1 MCGVWAG
8 AAVVRKGL
16 AMKASPLA
24 HLSKWRC
31 AAPVVALLAVAFAIV
46 AGPVRQ
52 ALAQDGPQAF
62 AVYTAD
68 NTTLTLYKAED
79 VPSVGDTYEGHVV
92 TNVFT
97 IDESDTYFGESP
109 FAEVAN
115 VVKNVEVADCGDN
128 KISPVSMDHWFE
140 DFTNLIE
147 VDGWE
152 YADTS
157 RVTNMSYMFSFTNLS
172 GGLSAPELNTSSVTN
187 MSNMFSYNKGLK
199 TPDFSHWDV
208 SKVTDM
214 SYMFNNCTALSTP
227 NFSNWNPSSVTTMK
241 QMFYQC
247 TALTSLDFSGWNTPE
262 LKNLSYAFF
271 QDAALTSL
279 DFEGWSAPKISNL
292 QSTFNQCS
300 ALTELDL
307 SSWGASKVTDTS
319 STFLGCTSLATLD
332 LSGIGANGKYGYT
345 FDQCAALSKVTFGEG
360 WSFEE
365 DDSLLPETA
374 GKLWFKA
381 DADGNPTGDGYTPDE
396 LAAAWD
402 GATMAGTWVLGNAPA
417 AELEAFAVYSST
429 DNTLTLYKA
438 SNKPAEGGVYNN
450 KAATRVFDIDE
461 QATHFSASP
470 FADVKDQVTKVIIA
484 APENADNKLT
494 PKSTNRWFYNFSSL
508 EQVDGW
514 ANADTSQ
521 VTDMSYM
528 FYRCNLSKGLDAPN
542 LDTSAVTNMSNMF
555 YGCKGLSSATGP
567 DLSHWDVSN
576 VTDMSSMFQ
585 ECTALQAPKTTGW
598 DTSSVT
604 SMSSM
609 FRGCSS
615 IVTFDLTP
623 WDLSSVKFA
632 NYMFSGCSALTTI
645 TLPDEDMASLTNA
658 KDMFN
663 GCAALTTVNA
673 STWVAP
679 ALTSASNMFY
689 GCRTLTSLDLSS
701 LNSAALKDTDAMFCG
716 CSSLATLDLSGI
728 GIAEKPIMS
737 AMFTGCSALSKVTLG
752 ADWSFADDRG
762 ALPSVEGKLWYKA
775 DAEGNPA
782 GTGYTGDELATEWDG
797 ATMAGTWVLSE
808 PIAEPAELEAFATY
822 DASDASLTIYKAS
835 DKPEVGDTYN
845 GKAVSQIFGINEEED
860 YFSTSPFIKVQGS
873 LKTVTFAEPEDP
885 ENKLAPASLS
895 NWFDHFRQISSIT
908 GWENV
913 DGSRIKRMENA
924 FAYCEG
930 LQTIDLSGIDLSS
943 ATRMNYLFENC
954 TSLKSAD
961 LSGLVGPTVTNISNM
976 FLNCTALSDLDVSNW
991 DTTGVTDL
999 YSLFQNCKLLKEVD
1013 LSSWNLSKVG
1023 NANWMFSSS
1032 AIEKITLGENFRF
1045 VDGNNSYLPEKTGKL
1060 WYKLDAE
1067 GSPAGDGYASDEL
1080 AEAWDGATMAGTWV
1094 LVDEIRPETSAFA
1107 VYSKDDKSLTIYK
1120 ASDKPARNDTY
1131 NGKTVTYV
1139 FTIDETKTN
1148 YSSSPFSG
1156 YAREYESVVFAAPE
1170 YADDKIAPASMGN
1183 WFSGFEKAKSITGWE
1198 NVDGSNIQS
1207 MSRAF
1212 EYCYALTSIDL
1223 SDLRLTKVT
1232 DLSWLFSGCTSLE
1245 SADLTGLVRSGVT
1258 TITYMFNN
1266 CSALTELNLLS
1277 WNTSGITAN
1286 NANWMFNGVT
1296 SLEKVTLG
1304 DRFDFVDGYGVS
1316 LPDVAGKLWYLTDD
1330 NGDPTGAGYTGEDLA
1345 AAWNGDT
1352 MCGTWVL
1359 SEPIAE
1365 SGPEAFAV
1373 YCAADKTLTIYKASD
1388 KPAEGDQYN
1397 GKAATR
1403 AFDIDETATSFSA
1416 SPFAD
1421 VAEDVTLVQIAAPES
1436 ADNKLTPACTAHWFD
1451 GFTNLAQ
1458 VADWQNADTSQV
1470 TDMSYMYRGCD
1481 LSNGFDAPDLKTGS
1495 VTTMSHMFDG
1505 CTGLVAPNLANFDMS
1520 NVTDMSYMFN
1530 GCTRLSATSISGWDV
1545 SSATNM
1551 SHMFAG
1557 CASLPASF
1565 DLSGWTA
1572 PTALADASGMFD
1584 GCTSLT
1590 SLDFTDFGF
1599 AEGATTTDMLKGCTS
1614 LTTVKLGAG
1623 WSFEGGV
1630 RLPSAE
1636 GKLWFKDGDSETAG
1650 YDPDGLADAWTA
1662 DMAGTWQLADAPEPE
1677 PEPIELTGLTAS
1689 DSLTYGETLTAVFT
1703 PKSGD
1708 DVVASGTATLKL
1720 GDTVLATSSESR
1732 ADGSFSLSYD
1742 TADKGVALGEQTLT
1756 VTFESAG
1763 YEAATGTVETT
1774 LSAKALTVE
1783 VTSSLDKTWD
1793 GSDEV
1798 DGLAVELLGALEGD
1812 DVTVSA
1818 TGVYASPDAGEQD
1831 VTLTL
1836 ALSGDD
1842 AAWYTVSAPT
1852 GLAGTIG
1859 AADIAGELSLSGT
1872 PAFGETLTATYEP
1885 ASGEQVSYTW
1895 TRDGQVIDGA
1905 TGSTYT
1911 LSKEDVGAQVAVVAT
1926 ASDANHAGSVTSD
1939 AVTVAKA
1946 TQDAPAAPVATA
1958 TSHTTI
1964 EVEALADSPAGAKA
1978 EYSIDGGKTWQT
1990 ETTFSG
1996 LEPETEYTVVARY
2009 QELDTHEASEASEGT
2024 TVSTPAAPLPTF
2036 TVSVSAE
2043 GQGTVDGGGTYEQGA
2058 SVTVTATPAEGHHF
2072 VAWLVDGEQVSTEAS
2087 YTFVVETDVALV
2099 AQFEQDEPDTPDPDD
2114 PDTPDTPD
2122 PDDPDTPDTPDPEDP
2137 DKPDTPD
2144 TPDPDKPDTPD
2155 TPDPDKPADTKPGE
2169 QPKPEIPATGDAGA
2183 AAAFATAL
2191 VGAGALGLGACRRR
2205 S

>member
-1 MCGVWAG
+1 MRGAWAG
-8 AAVVRKGL
+8 ASVVEKGL

-24 HLSKWRC
+24 HLSKWRRL
-31 AAPVVALLAVAFAIV
+31 APAVALLVVAFALV
-46 AGPVRQ
+46 AGPVSQ

-62 AVYTAD
+62 AVYCETD
-68 NTTLTLYKAED
+68 KTLTLYKASDKPAAGTTYKGKAATKVFDVDENED
-79 VPSVGDTYEGHVV
+79 K
-92 TNVFT
+92 
-97 IDESDTYFGESP
+97 FGESP
-109 FAEVAN
+109 FGAVAD
-115 VVKNVEVADCGDN
+115 VVENVEIAVPGDAG
-128 KISPVSMDHWFE
+128 KIAPLSTDHWFE
-140 DFTNLIE
+140 DFENLQE

-152 YADTS
+152 NADTS
-157 RVTNMSYMFSFTNLS
+157 KVANTSYMYYNADLS
-172 GGLSAPELNTSSVTN
+172 HGLSAPEFNTSSVTN
-187 MSNMFSYNKGLK
+187 MSYMFAFCSGLA
-199 TPDFSHWDV
+199 TPDFSSWNT

-214 SYMFNNCTALSTP
+214 TSMFQNCSSLSAPKLSGWNVTGVTSMQNMFYGCEALS
-227 NFSNWNPSSVTTMK
+227 SLDLSAWEPSKVTTMK

-345 FDQCAALSKVTFGEG
+345 FDRCPALSKVTLGAG
-360 WSFEE
+360 WSFG
-365 DDSLLPETA
+365 DTRSLLPEVA
-374 GKLWFKA
+374 GKLWYKA

-402 GATMAGTWVLGNAPA
+402 GATMAGTWVLSDAPA

-450 KAATRVFDIDE
+450 KAATHVFDIDE
-461 QATHFSASP
+461 QATHFGASP

-484 APENADNKLT
+484 APESADNKLT
-494 PKSTNRWFYNFSSL
+494 PKSMNRWFYNFTSL

-542 LDTSAVTNMSNMF
+542 LNTSSVTDMSNMF

-567 DLSHWDVSN
+567 DLSSWDVSN
-576 VTDMSSMFQ
+576 VTDMSSMFR
-585 ECTALQAPKTTGW
+585 ECTALQAPKTSGW
-598 DTSSVT
+598 NTSSVKNI
-604 SMSSM
+604 SDM

-623 WDLSSVKFA
+623 WNLGNVEFA
-632 NYMFSGCSALTTI
+632 NRMFSGCSALTTI
-645 TLPDEDMASLTNA
+645 ALPDEDMASLTSANEL
-658 KDMFN
+658 FN
-663 GCAALTTVNA
+663 GCSSLTTVNA
-673 STWVAP
+673 SSWVAP

-689 GCRTLTSLDLSS
+689 GCSALTSLDLSS
-701 LNSAALKDTDAMFCG
+701 LGAAALEDTDGMFCG
-716 CSSLATLDLSGI
+716 CSALATLDLSGV

-752 ADWSFADDRG
+752 ADWSFTDYRG

-782 GTGYTGDELATEWDG
+782 GTGYAGDELATAWDG
-797 ATMAGTWVLSE
+797 AAMAGTWVLSE
-808 PIAEPAELEAFATY
+808 PIAEPVVPEAFAIY
-822 DASDASLTIYKAS
+822 DSSDKSLTIYKAS
-835 DKPEVGDTYN
+835 DKPEVGDTYH
-845 GKAVSQIFGINEEED
+845 GKTVSQVFGINEETEW
-860 YFSTSPFIKVQGS
+860 FSTSPFITVQGS
-873 LKTVTFAEPEDP
+873 LRTVTFAEPEDP
-885 ENKLAPASLS
+885 NNKLSPKSL
-895 NWFDHFRQISSIT
+895 NYWFKDFRQISSIT

-913 DGSRIKRMENA
+913 DGSRVTRMENA
-924 FAYCEG
+924 FQGCEG
-930 LQTIDLSGIDLSS
+930 LQEIDLSS
-943 ATRMNYLFENC
+943 VSFTGVANMSRLFEGC
-954 TSLKSAD
+954 TGLKSAN
-961 LSGLVGPTVTNISNM
+961 LSGLVGPNVTNISYM
-976 FLNCTALSDLDVSNW
+976 FYRCAALSDLDVSNW
-991 DTTGVTDL
+991 NTTGVTSL
-999 YSLFQNCKLLKEVD
+999 YGIFQDCAFLKELD
-1013 LSSWNLSKVG
+1013 LSSWDLAKVS
-1023 NANWMFSSS
+1023 NANWMFTDS
-1032 AIEKITLGENFRF
+1032 AVEKVTLGAGFRF
-1045 VDGNNSYLPEKTGKL
+1045 VVDGNDSYLPEAAGKL

-1080 AEAWDGATMAGTWV
+1080 AEAWNGATMAGTWV

-1170 YADDKIAPASMGN
+1170 YADDKIAPASMSN

-1223 SDLRLTKVT
+1223 SDLRLTKAT

-1245 SADLTGLVRSGVT
+1245 TADLTGLVRSGVT

-1277 WNTSGITAN
+1277 WNTSGITEN
-1286 NANWMFNGVT
+1286 NADWMFNGVT

-1304 DRFDFVDGYGVS
+1304 DRFDFVAGYGVS

-1330 NGDPTGAGYTGEDLA
+1330 NGDPTGTGYTGEDLA
-1345 AAWNGDT
+1345 EAWDGDT

-1373 YCAADKTLTIYKASD
+1373 YCEADKTLTIYKASD
-1388 KPAEGDQYN
+1388 KPTEGEQYN

-1403 AFDIDETATSFSA
+1403 VFDIDETATSFSA

-1421 VAEDVTLVQIAAPES
+1421 VAKDVTFVQIAAPES
-1436 ADNKLTPACTAHWFD
+1436 ADDKLTPACTAHWFD
-1451 GFTNLAQ
+1451 GFVNLAQ

-1505 CTGLVAPNLANFDMS
+1505 CTGLAAPNLANFDMS
-1520 NVTDMSYMFN
+1520 SVTDMSYMFN

-1557 CASLPASF
+1557 CTSLPASF

-1590 SLDFTDFGF
+1590 SLVFTDFGF
-1599 AEGATTTDMLKGCTS
+1599 AEGATTTDMLKGCTA
-1614 LTTVKLGAG
+1614 LITVKLGTG

-1636 GKLWFKDGDSETAG
+1636 GKLWFKDGNTEATG

-1662 DMAGTWQLADAPEPE
+1662 DMAGTWQLTDVPEPK
-1677 PEPIELTGLTAS
+1677 PKPVELADLTAS
-1689 DSLTYGETLTAVFT
+1689 DSLTYGETLTVTFT
-1703 PKSGD
+1703 PKSDD
-1708 DVVASGTATLKL
+1708 DVIASGTATLKL
-1720 GDTVLATSSESR
+1720 GDTVLATVSEPE
-1732 ADGSFSLSYD
+1732 ADGSFSLSYN

-1756 VTFESAG
+1756 VTFESTG

-1774 LSAKALTVE
+1774 LSAKALTVK

-1798 DGLAVELLGALEGD
+1798 DGLAVELLGALEDD

-1818 TGVYASPDAGEQD
+1818 TGAYASSDAGEQD

-1852 GLAGTIG
+1852 DLTGTIN
-1859 AADIAGELSLSGT
+1859 AADIAGKLSLSGT

-1885 ASGEQVSYTW
+1885 TSGEQVSYMW
-1895 TRDGQVIDGA
+1895 TRDGKVIDGA

-1911 LSKEDVGAQVAVVAT
+1911 LAKEDVGAQIAVVAT
-1926 ASDANHAGSVTSD
+1926 ASDANHTGSVTSD
-1939 AVTVAKA
+1939 VVTVAKA
-1946 TQDAPAAPVATA
+1946 TQDAPAAPVVTA

-1964 EVEALADSPAGAKA
+1964 EVEALADSSAGAKA

-1996 LEPETEYTVVARY
+1996 LEPETEYTVIARF
-2009 QELDTHEASEASEGT
+2009 QELDTHEASEVSEGT

-2043 GQGTVDGGGTYEQGA
+2043 GQGTVDGGGTYGQGT
-2058 SVTVTATPAEGHHF
+2058 SVTVTATAAEGHHF
-2072 VAWLVDGEQVSTEAS
+2072 VAWLVDGEQVSTETS

-2114 PDTPDTPD
+2114 PDTPDN
-2122 PDDPDTPDTPDPEDP
+2122 PDPEE
-2137 DKPDTPD
+2137 
-2144 TPDPDKPDTPD
+2144 
-2155 TPDPDKPADTKPGE
+2155 PDKPADTKPGE

-2183 AAAFATAL
+2183 VAALVTAL
-2191 VGAGALGLGACRRR
+2191 VGAGALGLGAYRRR